1 MAENKQIK
9 LHEIVVPT
17 SPLPVWY
24 FIFNTD
30 TGVPKYVAP
39 HWHRGIELSYTLDGR
54 ITDFIIAGKH
64 FDTQMGQI
72 LVVNTQVIHSVD
84 STIKKGSKTLSIIFP
99 FDYVANLY
107 PEINHQEIDINYPEK
122 LNNDQK
128 LAYSNL
134 QGLLTQ
140 FYWLA
145 SSTQPLK
152 NLKMQQIVDEVLLLL
167 LERFTKEKPPESE
180 MGQRKVYVIN
190 RLQFITQYVNNH
202 YQEKLTLDSIAK
214 KCNVSKE
221 YLSRF
226 FKKQMEITVD
236 TYINNVRAQ
245 RAYFEL
251 KNTSHNLTQIAMNNG
266 FSGVRTMNRAFDKLY
281 GKTASQIKRNFK
293 NQHKKRSISAI
304 LRLRLIFFYY
314 KITVM
319 M

>member
-30 TGVPKYVAP
+30 TGAPKYVAP
-39 HWHRGIELSYTLDGR
+39 HWHRGIELSYTLEGK
-54 ITDFIIAGKH
+54 ITDFIISGKH
-64 FDTQMGQI
+64 FNTQTGQI
-72 LVVNTQVIHSVD
+72 LVVNTQVIHSVN

-107 PEINHQEIDINYPEK
+107 PAINHQEIDINYPEK

-145 SSTQPLK
+145 PSTEPLK
-152 NLKMQQIVDEVLLLL
+152 NLKMQQIVDEVLLIL
-167 LERFTKEKPPESE
+167 LERFTKDKPTESQ
-180 MGQRKVYVIN
+180 MGQRKIYVIN

-202 YQEKLTLDSIAK
+202 YREKLTLDAIAK

-245 RAYFEL
+245 HAYFEL
-251 KNTSHNLTQIAMNNG
+251 KNTNYNLTQVAMNNG

-281 GKTASQIKRNFK
+281 GKTASQIKRDFK
-293 NQHKKRSISAI
+293 N
-304 LRLRLIFFYY
+304 
-314 KITVM
+314 
-319 M
+319 

>member
-1 MAENKQIK
+1 MAENKQTK

-30 TGVPKYVAP
+30 TGVPKYVVP

-84 STIKKGSKTLSIIFP
+84 STIKKGNKTLSIIFP

-214 KCNVSKE
+214 KCNVSTE

-251 KNTSHNLTQIAMNNG
+251 KNTSHNLTRIAMNNG

-293 NQHKKRSISAI
+293 N
-304 LRLRLIFFYY
+304 
-314 KITVM
+314 
-319 M
+319 

>member
-1 MAENKQIK
+1 M
-9 LHEIVVPT
+9 
-17 SPLPVWY
+17 
-24 FIFNTD
+24 
-30 TGVPKYVAP
+30 PKYVAP

-84 STIKKGSKTLSIIFP
+84 STIKKGNKTLSIIFP

-128 LAYSNL
+128 SAYSNL

-152 NLKMQQIVDEVLLLL
+152 NLIMQQIVDEVLLLL

-214 KCNVSKE
+214 KCNVSTE

-236 TYINNVRAQ
+236 TYINDVRAQ

-251 KNTSHNLTQIAMNNG
+251 KNTSHNLTQIAMSNG

-293 NQHKKRSISAI
+293 N
-304 LRLRLIFFYY
+304 
-314 KITVM
+314 
-319 M
+319 

>member
-1 MAENKQIK
+1 MAENKQTK

-54 ITDFIIAGKH
+54 ITDFMIAGKH

-84 STIKKGSKTLSIIFP
+84 STIKKGNKTLSIIFP

-128 LAYSNL
+128 LAYLNL

-190 RLQFITQYVNNH
+190 RLQFITQYV
-202 YQEKLTLDSIAK
+202 KTTIK
-214 KCNVSKE
+214 KN
-221 YLSRF
+221 SRLI
-226 FKKQMEITVD
+226 QLLR
-236 TYINNVRAQ
+236 NA
-245 RAYFEL
+245 
-251 KNTSHNLTQIAMNNG
+251 TSPRNIC
-266 FSGVRTMNRAFDKLY
+266 RAFSKSRWKSRL
-281 GKTASQIKRNFK
+281 TPISIMLERNVL
-293 NQHKKRSISAI
+293 I
-304 LRLRLIFFYY
+304 LN
-314 KITVM
+314 
-319 M
+319 

>member
-1 MAENKQIK
+1 MAENKQTK

-54 ITDFIIAGKH
+54 ITDFMIAGKH

-84 STIKKGSKTLSIIFP
+84 STIKKGNKTLSIIFP

-152 NLKMQQIVDEVLLLL
+152 NLKMQQIVDEVL

-293 NQHKKRSISAI
+293 N
-304 LRLRLIFFYY
+304 
-314 KITVM
+314 
-319 M
+319 

>member
-1 MAENKQIK
+1 MAENKQIQ

-30 TGVPKYVAP
+30 NGVPKYVAP
-39 HWHRGIELSYTLDGR
+39 HWHRGIELSFTLNGT
-54 ITDFIIAGKH
+54 ITDFVIAGKH
-64 FDTQMGQI
+64 FRTKVGQI
-72 LVVNTQVIHSVD
+72 LVVNTQVIHSVN
-84 STIKKGSKTLSIIFP
+84 SKINKDGKTVSIIFP
-99 FDYVANLY
+99 FDYVANYY
-107 PEINHQEIDINYPEK
+107 PAINHQEIDINYPEN

-134 QGLLTQ
+134 QGLLAQ

-145 SSTQPLK
+145 TSEQPLK
-152 NLKMQQIVDEVLLLL
+152 SLKLQQILDEVLLVL
-167 LERFTKEKPPESE
+167 LEKFTKEKPSKGEI
-180 MGQRKVYVIN
+180 GQRKIYVIN

-202 YQEKLTLDSIAK
+202 YQEILTLDTIAK

-245 RAYFEL
+245 HAYFEL
-251 KNTSHNLTQIAMNNG
+251 KNTNHNLTQVAMNNG
-266 FSGVRTMNRAFDKLY
+266 FSGVRTMNRALEKLY
-281 GKTASQIKRNFK
+281 NKTASQVKRDC
-293 NQHKKRSISAI
+293 KK
-304 LRLRLIFFYY
+304 
-314 KITVM
+314 
-319 M
+319 